1 MPNERFIMTY
11 PAPRHGL
18 FAVFILVSLTLN
30 LLFFVISA
38 ERQQKERYERSI
50 QAEAVAIAE
59 ELSAPLS
66 INDRIS
72 MSVVANRY
80 IRGDDVAFVGVY
92 DVNDNLLVPV
102 GKETNGHAVK
112 EVVTGSQSV
121 LGYVTVQTHEINRA
135 KIISDNWMYL
145 VGVSFLHALLLLIYG
160 YVARPTDAICTE
172 ISHDVRNRLLAKGL
186 LYDVN
191 QKNHAHSSGDPIGT
205 QTGSSSTHHAK
216 HDTPPTQ
223 SEPSHQAQSEHTY
236 VIQARFDDPKD
247 LLATVSNQTKN
258 VYFSLC
264 HQLLSKATTE
274 LLALPVFHGVS
285 VESISPFDDQGCR
298 IVLSGKDKYS
308 KSALASILLARL
320 ALMLNQTIYDKH
332 RELKRFALPIRTYV
346 SDVARQDEVVSVGIK
361 HRKTPLVLMPNR
373 VITDL
378 SSHGNFL
385 KLADPISVAERE
397 CRHLR
402 HVSVSHAE
410 TLERVRDKVLL
421 SG

>member
-1 MPNERFIMTY
+1 M
-11 PAPRHGL
+11 
-18 FAVFILVSLTLN
+18 
-30 LLFFVISA
+30 
-38 ERQQKERYERSI
+38 
-50 QAEAVAIAE
+50 
-59 ELSAPLS
+59 
-66 INDRIS
+66 
-72 MSVVANRY
+72 
-80 IRGDDVAFVGVY
+80 
-92 DVNDNLLVPV
+92 
-102 GKETNGHAVK
+102 
-112 EVVTGSQSV
+112 
-121 LGYVTVQTHEINRA
+121 
-135 KIISDNWMYL
+135 
-145 VGVSFLHALLLLIYG
+145 
-160 YVARPTDAICTE
+160 
-172 ISHDVRNRLLAKGL
+172 
-186 LYDVN
+186 
-191 QKNHAHSSGDPIGT
+191 
-205 QTGSSSTHHAK
+205 
-216 HDTPPTQ
+216 
-223 SEPSHQAQSEHTY
+223 
-236 VIQARFDDPKD
+236 
-247 LLATVSNQTKN
+247 
-258 VYFSLC
+258 
-264 HQLLSKATTE
+264 
-274 LLALPVFHGVS
+274 FHGVS

>member
-1 MPNERFIMTY
+1 MPSERFVMTY

-18 FAVFILVSLTLN
+18 FAVFILASLSLN
-30 LLFFVISA
+30 LLFFVIST
-38 ERQQKERYERSI
+38 ERQLEERYERST
-50 QAEAVAIAE
+50 QAEAMSIAE
-59 ELSAPLS
+59 ELSAPLG

-80 IRGDDVAFVGVY
+80 IKGDDVAFVGVY

-102 GKETNGHAVK
+102 GKETDGFVAR

-135 KIISDNWMYL
+135 KIISGNWMYL
-145 VGVSFLHALLLLIYG
+145 VGVAFLHALLLLIYG
-160 YVARPTDAICTE
+160 YVARPTDAIRIE

-191 QKNHAHSSGDPIGT
+191 QKNHAHSSGDPISTHSPSG
-205 QTGSSSTHHAK
+205 THHAK

-223 SEPSHQAQSEHTY
+223 SGSPNQTQSEHTY
-236 VIQARFDDPKD
+236 VIQARFDDPND
-247 LLATVSNQTKN
+247 LLATVGNQTKN

-264 HQLLSKATTE
+264 HQLLSQATKE

-285 VESISPFDDQGCR
+285 VETISPFDDQGCR
-298 IVLSGKDKYS
+298 IILSGKDKYS

-320 ALMLNQTIYDKH
+320 TLMLSQTIYDKH
-332 RELKRFALPIRTYV
+332 RELKRFALPMRTYV
-346 SDVARQDEVVSVGIK
+346 SDIARQDEVVGVGIK
-361 HRKTPLVLMPNR
+361 HRKTPLVLLPNR
-373 VITDL
+373 VITGL
-378 SSHGNFL
+378 SPHGNFL

-402 HVSVSHAE
+402 HVSASHAE